1 MKPGTYRHPGRG
13 RHNGPVIALLT
24 AAALIVVCGLAY
36 ALTTASFDPARVTWS
51 ELEYKASKLGFSTT
65 SRISLE
71 AVPSKQAAAFFLPTG
86 NGVGLSPLGPE
97 VCKLRISSSVM
108 GRHSTS
114 DLWFDPL
121 HAVAYQVVEIT
132 TGSRH
137 RYHAYRFAD
146 RYVHS
151 FLRKPEKDESSL
163 PPDRWSNMTDQ
174 RFPHPS
180 WAGKQLVVSS
190 ASALFYILT
199 TADLSEVGDHV
210 EIPVFSRTNVSL
222 MKIRVEERERLKAN
236 YVVESTV
243 TGQRRVKGRVDAL
256 RLSLRAQPLDGTSE
270 SNFRLIGLQ
279 GDVEIHLDPRHRV
292 PLLIEGRIPRAG
304 KVRIR
309 LQRLTLK

>member
-1 MKPGTYRHPGRG
+1 MKPGASRHSGG
-13 RHNGPVIALLT
+13 GPLNVPLIMTFT
-24 AAALIVVCGLAY
+24 AAVLIVAGCLAY
-36 ALTTASFDPARVTWS
+36 ALTPASFDPARVTWS

-71 AVPSKQAAAFFLPTG
+71 MVPSKQAEASFLPTG
-86 NGVGLSPLGPE
+86 NGVGLSSLGPE

-121 HAVAYQVVEIT
+121 HAVAYQALQIT
-132 TGSRH
+132 TGSRQ
-137 RYHAYRFAD
+137 RYRAYRFAD

-163 PPDRWSNMTDQ
+163 PPDHWSNMNDQ
-174 RFPHPS
+174 RYPHPS

-199 TADLSEVGDHV
+199 TADLSEVGNHV

-222 MKIRVEERERLKAN
+222 MKIRVEGQERLKAN

-243 TGQRRVKGRVDAL
+243 TGKRRVKGRVDAL

-279 GDVEIHLDPRHRV
+279 GDVEIHLDPRNRV
-292 PLLIEGRIPRAG
+292 PLQIEGRIPRAG
-304 KVRIR
+304 RVRIR